1 LPHADV
7 KLWKI
12 NYFLLGLTC
21 MQEEV
26 VEDGDGY
33 TVLKRKL
40 HWCFCKYLERNFTL
54 EMLVN

>member
-12 NYFLLGLTC
+12 NYFLLGLTY

-40 HWCFCKYLERNFTL
+40 HSCFCKYLERNFTL
-54 EMLVN
+54 

>member
-12 NYFLLGLTC
+12 NYFLLGLTY

-33 TVLKRKL
+33 GIKK
-40 HWCFCKYLERNFTL
+40 KITL
-54 EMLVN
+54 VFL